1 MIVIERTYNA
11 RRCSNAVSKDVTET
25 ERRVFKDDDFDRVQE
40 FIKQEGNF
48 NYVKL

>member
-1 MIVIERTYNA
+1 MIVIERTYTT

-25 ERRVFKDDDFDRVQE
+25 ERRAFEDNDIDGVRA